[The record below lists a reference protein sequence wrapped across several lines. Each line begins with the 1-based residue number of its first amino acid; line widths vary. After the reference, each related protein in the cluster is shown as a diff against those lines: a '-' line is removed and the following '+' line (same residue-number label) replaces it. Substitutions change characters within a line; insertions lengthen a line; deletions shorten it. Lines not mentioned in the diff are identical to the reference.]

1 MCTLNNK
8 PLHVLQQLPGVVH
21 AATDVTGFG
30 LLGHLRGITKG
41 SNVDCEIDSSAVPLL
56 TDALKLASIPGM
68 QKGGIR
74 FFFLKLLINFSE
86 LIPGGTK
93 NNLTYVSPHV
103 TFDPSVAEPLRY
115 LLADAQTSGGILLA
129 VDPSR
134 VDAVLS
140 ILRSDPSPLPLAAII
155 GRFTVNGNGMINVK

>member
-1 MCTLNNK
+1 MTILQAASNAAVSSMCTLNNK

-74 FFFLKLLINFSE
+74 FFFFKIIDQFFQSLFLVAPRTISHMFLHTSRLIRLLQ
-86 LIPGGTK
+86 
-93 NNLTYVSPHV
+93 NLCDTCLQMLRLQ
-103 TFDPSVAEPLRY
+103 VAY
-115 LLADAQTSGGILLA
+115 FLL
-129 VDPSR
+129 
-134 VDAVLS
+134 
-140 ILRSDPSPLPLAAII
+140 
-155 GRFTVNGNGMINVK
+155 